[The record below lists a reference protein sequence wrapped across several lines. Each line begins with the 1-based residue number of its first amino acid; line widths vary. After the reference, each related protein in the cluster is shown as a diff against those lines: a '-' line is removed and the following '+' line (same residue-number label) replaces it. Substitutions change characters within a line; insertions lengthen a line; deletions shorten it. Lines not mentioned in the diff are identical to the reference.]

1 MNLSLKENKKAWC
14 TEAWHSPELS
24 VFNAIATPR
33 ELILRKVQYRSWQKS
48 RNLAFRLLK
57 MFFPQDPMLL
67 YQQSPYMT
75 PPVIPR
81 SPPVRSSFLIDDLLV
96 RRQSPYIVPKQP
108 QDNHLHEPQ
117 VSSGNGNSF
126 KFGMPSIFSRTREER
141 STIYQGTFLIN
152 FTTYLGKA
160 CLRECLCIKSDCPF
174 CVQAYKTFVRELFL
188 CFAFKNKSAYRN
200 GTILKS
206 SINNFEAAKRF

>member
-1 MNLSLKENKKAWC
+1 MNLSLNENKKAWC
-14 TEAWHSPELS
+14 TETWHSPELS
-24 VFNAIATPR
+24 KSLKLLQLLVNSFCA
-33 ELILRKVQYRSWQKS
+33 KYWSWQKS
-48 RNLAFRLLK
+48 RNLTFILLK

-75 PPVIPR
+75 PPAIPR

-126 KFGMPSIFSRTREER
+126 KFGLPSIFSRTREEH
-141 STIYQGTFLIN
+141 STVYQGKFLIN
-152 FTTYLGKA
+152 LN
-160 CLRECLCIKSDCPF
+160 L
-174 CVQAYKTFVRELFL
+174 VR
-188 CFAFKNKSAYRN
+188 
-200 GTILKS
+200 
-206 SINNFEAAKRF
+206 